1 MSSSDLE
8 PTSQNAS
15 RAPSRRSSFLDQTT
29 GLTAVNADPK
39 TLVGEEIEDQEIVC
53 NWIATSY
60 GEVTKEYHEAY
71 SREILRQIRAQSSP
85 DIQRPKVPAWIVW
98 IYLKYTINSK
108 SQCLKITEIAAFN
121 FSSEASYTKVP
132 EKCQKWSI
140 LASYWKPEACGQTV
154 LPDRS
159 LLIGQKLVENAKI
172 YYFAKNGAH

>member
-29 GLTAVNADPK
+29 GLTTHHVNTNPK

-85 DIQRPKVPAWIVW
+85 DIQRPKVPAWIV
-98 IYLKYTINSK
+98 
-108 SQCLKITEIAAFN
+108 
-121 FSSEASYTKVP
+121 
-132 EKCQKWSI
+132 
-140 LASYWKPEACGQTV
+140 
-154 LPDRS
+154 
-159 LLIGQKLVENAKI
+159 
-172 YYFAKNGAH
+172 